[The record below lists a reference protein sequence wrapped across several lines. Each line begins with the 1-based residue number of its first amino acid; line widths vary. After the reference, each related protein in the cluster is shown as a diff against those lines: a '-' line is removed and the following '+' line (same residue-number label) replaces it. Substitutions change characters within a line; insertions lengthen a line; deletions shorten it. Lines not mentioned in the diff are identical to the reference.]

1 MRRKSGTFVCKL
13 VQYHHA
19 KVIWRR
25 GVGVYIGSAN
35 LTDSAWHKNIEAGC
49 FFEED
54 EITDEMAGELHTL
67 FATLN
72 QHATPLTQE
81 LVDEMR
87 WRARELHQARPDA
100 KRFWAHSSL
109 IT

>member
-1 MRRKSGTFVCKL
+1 
-13 VQYHHA
+13 
-19 KVIWRR
+19 
-25 GVGVYIGSAN
+25 
-35 LTDSAWHKNIEAGC
+35 
-49 FFEED
+49 
-54 EITDEMAGELHTL
+54 MAGELHTL